1 MKQKAEA
8 FIIELRERLKADLPA
23 YAAHQK
29 VMAHRK
35 SINQLGN
42 ELSGA
47 RQSAVLIFLYPHEE
61 QWYTVFIQ
69 RAAYK
74 GVHSGQIAFPGG
86 KFEQSDPNLEF
97 TALREAEE
105 EVAIP
110 AKRVNTIGKI
120 SSLYVPPSKF
130 LINPYIGYDLE
141 RPAFKPQPSE
151 VADILEMPLET
162 LIGDHRLRDQKVK
175 MSNGGVLQVK
185 GFPVG
190 DRLIWGAT
198 AMILK
203 EFADIVEELRS
214 PISLK

>member
-1 MKQKAEA
+1 MKEKAEA
-8 FIIELRERLKADLPA
+8 FISELSDRLKNDLPA
-23 YAAHQK
+23 YAAHKK

-35 SINQLGN
+35 PVGELG
-42 ELSGA
+42 ETVKRA
-47 RQSAVLIFLYPHEE
+47 RQSAVLIFLYPYRS

-69 RAAYK
+69 RSNYR

-86 KFEQSDPNLEF
+86 KYEEEDKDLEQ

-110 AKRVNTIGKI
+110 AKRVNTIGRI
-120 SSLYVPPSKF
+120 SSLYVPPSNF

-141 RPAFKPQPSE
+141 RPIFKPEPSE
-151 VADILEMPLET
+151 VADILELPLEA
-162 LIGDHRLRDQKVK
+162 LIGDHRLQDHQLRLTDGKV
-175 MSNGGVLQVK
+175 LDVK

-190 DRLIWGAT
+190 DRIIWGAT

-203 EFADIVEELRS
+203 EFADIVEELKS
-214 PISLK
+214 PIWLK

>member
-1 MKQKAEA
+1 MKEKAIA
-8 FIIELRERLKADLPA
+8 FVTELSERVKADLPA
-23 YAAHQK
+23 FAAHQK

-35 SINQLGN
+35 PVN
-42 ELSGA
+42 ELSDELRTA
-47 RQSAVLIFLYPHEE
+47 RQSAVLIFLYPHES
-61 QWYTVFIQ
+61 QWHTVFIQ
-69 RAAYK
+69 RSNYK

-86 KFEQSDPNLEF
+86 KFELDDKSLQD

-110 AKRVNTIGKI
+110 AKRVNTIGRI
-120 SSLYVPPSKF
+120 SSLYVPPSNF

-141 RPAFKPQPSE
+141 RPNFEPEPLE
-151 VADILEMPLET
+151 VADILELPLEL
-162 LIGDHRLRDQKVK
+162 LIGDHRLRDQEIRLADGRFLK
-175 MSNGGVLQVK
+175 VK

-190 DRLIWGAT
+190 DRFIWGAT

-203 EFADIVEELRS
+203 EFADIVEELKS

>member
-1 MKQKAEA
+1 MKEKATA
-8 FIIELRERLKADLPA
+8 FISELSERLKADLPA
-23 YAAHQK
+23 FDAHKK

-35 SINQLGN
+35 PIDQLG
-42 ELSGA
+42 ERIKSA
-47 RQSAVLIFLYPHEE
+47 RQSAVLIFLYPHQSE
-61 QWYTVFIQ
+61 WHTVFIQ
-69 RAAYK
+69 RTAYK

-86 KFEQSDPNLEF
+86 KFELEDKSLEH

-110 AKRVNTIGKI
+110 ANRVNTIGRI
-120 SSLYVPPSKF
+120 SSLYVPPSNF

-141 RPAFKPQPSE
+141 RPEFKPEPTE
-151 VADILEMPLET
+151 VADIIEIPLEP
-162 LIGDHRLRDQKVK
+162 LIGDHRLRDQKVRL
-175 MSNGGVLQVK
+175 SDGNVLNVK

-203 EFADIVEELRS
+203 EFADIVEELKS
-214 PISLK
+214 PISLR